1 MLAEH
6 NVAGVTLLT
15 ECQHMIIKTIAGV
28 CASGSTAAN
37 AWLTSYRICNRIS
50 FKIGQR
56 ISHRMGY
63 RIGYRLAVIELIAE
77 FVIELALE

>member
-15 ECQHMIIKTIAGV
+15 ECQHMIIKTNAGV

-37 AWLTSYRICNRIS
+37 AWLTGYRICNRIS

-63 RIGYRLAVIELIAE
+63 RIRLAVIELIAE

>member
-1 MLAEH
+1 MLAE
-6 NVAGVTLLT
+6 NIVAGTTLLT
-15 ECQHMIIKTIAGV
+15 ECQHVIIKTIAGV

-37 AWLTSYRICNRIS
+37 AWLTGYRICNRIS

-77 FVIELALE
+77 FVLELALE